1 MAQNIVMRKRT
12 KKERSTAKGKAVR
25 KFPKSAQAILKKQKK
40 RATKG
45 KS

>member
-1 MAQNIVMRKRT
+1 MAQKIVVRQRI
-12 KKERSTAKGKAVR
+12 KKDRSKAKGEAVK
-25 KFPKSAQAILKKQKK
+25 KFPKSAQAILEEQKK